1 MSFPF
6 AAKLT
11 PVVSGAG
18 MPGFGTSAM
27 SEADSMCRTA
37 GIVGPLMDARSF
49 ADIKKRC
56 LPGRAGTGR
65 QPRKST
71 RLLLAT
77 LSIGERVAEGR
88 VRGLVTSDLGHGDYF
103 IPDGGQGNG

>member
-1 MSFPF
+1 LSFPF

-11 PVVSGAG
+11 PVVSGAD
-18 MPGFGTSAM
+18 MPGLGRSAM
-27 SEADSMCRTA
+27 SEADSMCRIA
-37 GIVGPLMDARSF
+37 GIVGPPMNARRF

-103 IPDGGQGNG
+103 IPDGGQGNA